1 MSETF
6 GGLILG
12 MRINA
17 AEALQAAVNGATPT
31 NRNLDVRFRGKK
43 ISDLSRDEA
52 IEALHQ
58 AIERIKRM
66 GDTSLNS
73 LMSREQY
80 VAYTGNMRKVD
91 E

>member
-1 MSETF
+1 MSDTL
-6 GGLILG
+6 GGLIFG
-12 MRINA
+12 MRIDA
-17 AEALQAAVNGATPT
+17 AESLQAAANGAPTT

-73 LMSREQY
+73 IMSHEQY
-80 VAYTGNMRKVD
+80 AAYTGNMRKID

>member
-1 MSETF
+1 MSETL

-12 MRINA
+12 MRIDA
-17 AEALQAAVNGATPT
+17 AEALQAAVNGAPQT

-80 VAYTGNMRKVD
+80 VAYTGNMQKVD